1 MTLDREQ
8 GHRRTRGLRFRLVA
22 LFAIG
27 GLVLASVFALGTYSF
42 AKRYLVG
49 QRERT
54 AQRQAFLDA
63 RALRGAL
70 GTSSE
75 TPVAD
80 ALASL
85 EVPTGTSIVVRQDGS
100 WYGTSV
106 TLGRDD
112 VPAGLRTLVRNGGAG
127 HQRIDTTG
135 GPAIAIGLRIPAL
148 GVDYFEIVVLEELAS
163 TLRVIR
169 NTLLGAAALTTILAA
184 LLGVW
189 AARRV
194 LSPLRDVSQT
204 ASAIAEGD
212 LSQRLEARGDPD
224 LHPLVESFNR
234 MVDALQRRMERDARF
249 ASDVSHELRSPL
261 TTLRAS
267 AEVLDARAAD
277 LPARVREPIELL
289 GAEVQRFERLVSEL
303 LELAR
308 VEAGVDELEVGPVNL
323 GELVLHTVGLC
334 DGGDF
339 VVEIEP
345 GLAAAPVLTDKR
357 RIGRILT
364 NLVDNAREHGRGVRA
379 VSVARYGERVR
390 FAVEDLGDGVV
401 PEERER
407 IFERFFRG
415 AAAGRR
421 DGGTG
426 TGLGL
431 ALVAEHVRLLR
442 GTVWVEDAGQ
452 QPGARFVVELPVEDT

>member
-1 MTLDREQ
+1 MTIGREQ
-8 GHRRTRGLRFRLVA
+8 VRSRTRGLRFRLVA

-27 GLVLASVFALGTYSF
+27 GLLLASVFALGTYSF
-42 AKRYLVG
+42 AKRYLVA

-54 AQRQAFLDA
+54 AQRQAFLNA
-63 RALRGAL
+63 RALRGVL
-70 GTSSE
+70 GTSGS
-75 TPVAD
+75 TSVAD
-80 ALASL
+80 ALATL
-85 EVPTGTSIVVRQDGS
+85 EVPTGTSIVVGKDGS

-112 VPAGLRTLVRNGGAG
+112 VPATLRTLVRQGGAG
-127 HQRIDTTG
+127 HQRTDTAD

-148 GVDYFEIVVLEELAS
+148 GVDYFEIVVLEELAN

-169 NTLLGAAALTTILAA
+169 DTLLGAAALTTLAAA

-224 LHPLVESFNR
+224 LDPLVDSFNR
-234 MVDALQRRMERDARF
+234 MVDALQRRIDRDARF

-267 AEVLDARAAD
+267 AEVLDRRAAD

-289 GAEVQRFERLVSEL
+289 GAEVNHFERLVSEL

-308 VEAGVDELEVGPVNL
+308 AEAGVDELELESVNL
-323 GELVLHTVGLC
+323 GELVLHTVGLSE
-334 DGGDF
+334 GGDF
-339 VVEIEP
+339 VVEIDP

-357 RIGRILT
+357 RVSRILT
-364 NLVDNAREHGRGVRA
+364 NLVENAREHGRGVRR
-379 VSVARYGERVR
+379 VSVTR
-390 FAVEDLGDGVV
+390 FAAHARFVVEDLGEGVL
-401 PEERER
+401 PAERER

-442 GTVWVEDAGQ
+442 GRVWVEDATPS
-452 QPGARFVVELPVEDT
+452 PGARFVVELPVEDP